1 MCLNFIAK
9 VILGETMMCPES
21 SVKVQIIIKEIMKL
35 YAEEDIW
42 IYNSSI
48 KHFENT
54 DSYKLHGTKYIP
66 FAEKKKKWEGWSGRI
81 ENFFKSS
88 LKEDRKRFW

>member
-1 MCLNFIAK
+1 MWLNFIAK

-21 SVKVQIIIKEIMKL
+21 SVKVQIIIKEIIKL
-35 YAEEDIW
+35 HVEKDIW

-54 DSYKLHGTKYIP
+54 DPYKLHGTKYIP
-66 FAEKKKKWEGWSGRI
+66 FAEKKIKSGRGDLGGLRT
-81 ENFFKSS
+81 SS
-88 LKEDRKRFW
+88 NLA

>member
-9 VILGETMMCPES
+9 VILGETIMCSEI
-21 SVKVQIIIKEIMKL
+21 SVKVQIIIKEIIKL
-35 YAEEDIW
+35 HAEEDIW

-54 DSYKLHGTKYIP
+54 DPYKLHGTKYRLHLLG
-66 FAEKKKKWEGWSGRI
+66 KKNGGG
-81 ENFFKSS
+81 
-88 LKEDRKRFW
+88 